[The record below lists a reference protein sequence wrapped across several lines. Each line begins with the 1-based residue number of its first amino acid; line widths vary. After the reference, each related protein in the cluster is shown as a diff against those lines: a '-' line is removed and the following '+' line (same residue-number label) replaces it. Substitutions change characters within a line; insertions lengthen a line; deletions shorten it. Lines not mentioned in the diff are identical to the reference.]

1 VRENLSDKKK
11 VSARK
16 WQYFAEK
23 KMLGNSFQVLF
34 KERKNLEKQ
43 GREKMEQTQF
53 ERARV
58 LMFIQHSRSF
68 KQVGPSIAI
77 SKQHWD

>member
-43 GREKMEQTQF
+43 GREKDCSSNKGKDG
-53 ERARV
+53 AN
-58 LMFIQHSRSF
+58 
-68 KQVGPSIAI
+68 SI
-77 SKQHWD
+77 